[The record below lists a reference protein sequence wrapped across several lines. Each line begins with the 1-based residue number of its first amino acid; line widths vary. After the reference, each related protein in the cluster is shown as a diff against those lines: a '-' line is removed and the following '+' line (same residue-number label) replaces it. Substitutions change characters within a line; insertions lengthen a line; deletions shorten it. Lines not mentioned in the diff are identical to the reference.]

1 MALKDLVIDN
11 AEREAMRLVEPYA
24 HQLWPR
30 DVRQLTDNIANS
42 LRTIAKERDDALLA
56 AQIVRDL
63 ATPPISDADVEKAM
77 AEARR
82 IREEIEDERP

>member
-42 LRTIAKERDDALLA
+42 LRTIAKERDEALR
-56 AQIVRDL
+56 V
-63 ATPPISDADVEKAM
+63 

-82 IREEIEDERP
+82 ARQEIEGEKPCD